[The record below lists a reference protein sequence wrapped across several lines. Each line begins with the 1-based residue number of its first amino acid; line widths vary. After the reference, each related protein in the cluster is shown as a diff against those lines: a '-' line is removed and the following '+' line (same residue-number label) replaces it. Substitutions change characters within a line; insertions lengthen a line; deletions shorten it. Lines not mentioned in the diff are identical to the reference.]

1 MLKTYHHLTRDQ
13 RCQIYALNK
22 RGLTQTEIAVDIG
35 VNQGTV
41 SRELSRNKGLRGYRF
56 LQAHRFAVQRGSARN
71 GVAHVMTPCLII
83 RVETFLRDS
92 QWSPEQI
99 CGALNHEDGT
109 KVSHESLY
117 RHIWSD
123 KRAGGTL
130 YLHLRQRGKKR
141 NKRGAA
147 TAGRGLIPGR
157 IDIAQRPAIVD
168 AKSRLGDWELD
179 SIIGAKHRGAITSM
193 VERKTKLTKL
203 VLLDGPTSKA
213 TNAGILARLDP
224 LREHVHTLTSDN
236 GKEFAGHAEIS
247 GKLNSGHGKSLSGFS
262 RISLKNV
269 RIKRTEVYLSAV
281 TMSYCSNLFVKSLRN
296 IAAYSKKTPPFEPP
310 RGVRGNIIPLKN
322 LSRMKLT
329 KLKAALKRRG
339 QEGSWNTTSTLSC

>member
-1 MLKTYHHLTRDQ
+1 VHKVYHQLTRDQ

-22 RGLTQTEIAVDIG
+22 RGLTQTEIALDIG
-35 VNQGTV
+35 VSQGTI
-41 SRELSRNKGLRGYRF
+41 SRELVRNEGFRGYRY
-56 LQAHRFAVQRGSARN
+56 LQAHRFAVQRGSARK
-71 GVAHVMTPCLII
+71 GIAHVLLPCLIA
-83 RVETFLRDS
+83 RVETFLRDY

-99 CGALNHEDGT
+99 CGALNHADGT

-117 RHIWSD
+117 RHIWAD

-157 IDIAQRPAIVD
+157 IDIAQRPSIVD

-179 SIIGAKHRGAITSM
+179 SIIGANHRGAIPSR

-203 VLLDGPTSKA
+203 VLLDGPTSEA
-213 TNAGILARLDP
+213 TKAGILARLEP
-224 LREHVHTLTSDN
+224 LQKHVLTLTSDN

-247 GKLNSGHGKSLSGFS
+247 EKLNSEFYFCTPYHSWERGLNENTNGL
-262 RISLKNV
+262 V
-269 RIKRTEVYLSAV
+269 RQYFPKGTDFA
-281 TMSYCSNLFVKSLRN
+281 
-296 IAAYSKKTPPFEPP
+296 
-310 RGVRGNIIPLKN
+310 
-322 LSRMKLT
+322 KLT
-329 KLKAALKRRG
+329 ETDVQRVEDLLNNRPRKALNYHSPNEVFAKLTAQPENYALG
-339 QEGSWNTTSTLSC
+339 M